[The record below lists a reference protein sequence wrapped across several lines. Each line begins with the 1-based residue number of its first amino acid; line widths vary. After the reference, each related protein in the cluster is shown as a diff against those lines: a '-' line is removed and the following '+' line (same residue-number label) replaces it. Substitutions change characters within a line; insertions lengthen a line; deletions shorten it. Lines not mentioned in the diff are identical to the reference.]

1 MYNTLRTKLHF
12 ALCCAVAA
20 SALCGMT
27 APARADAEAIPAK
40 TVRFDDLDITKPAGA
55 QILYH
60 RIQAAAQQVC
70 EGYSSRDLARMAV
83 ERTCVDRAIDAAVRH
98 VNAAALT
105 ELRFGSA
112 LHLAGK

>member
-1 MYNTLRTKLHF
+1 
-12 ALCCAVAA
+12 
-20 SALCGMT
+20 MT
-27 APARADAEAIPAK
+27 APARADAEAIPAQ
-40 TVRFDDLDITKPAGA
+40 TVRFGDLDITKPAGA

-60 RIQAAAQQVC
+60 RIQAAAHQVC
-70 EGYSSRDLARMAV
+70 ADYTSRELTRMVAAQ
-83 ERTCVDRAIDAAVRH
+83 TCVNRAIDAAVRK